1 MNPAMMSLLNPNI
14 TGQDLLARFPGFDP
28 AQLQAR
34 ITPQN
39 LPGLGASLQ
48 PQVAPPH
55 DKLGYPVGQ
64 KSPPLGQRGTPPV
77 TPWESDPFLNFGFS
91 PNRSGAGLPGGQ
103 FPIGQMG
110 QNGQFQLPGGF
121 NPQAGQFNL
130 PGSQGGG
137 LDPQRLMSILS
148 MLGQGA
154 GRAGQGVGQAAQG
167 VARAAPAVVSGAA
180 QLAKPVL
187 QFNPIAAQAPAS
199 LGALLR
205 GGPYAT

>member
-1 MNPAMMSLLNPNI
+1 MAFQMNPAMMSLLNPNI

-91 PNRSGAGLPGGQ
+91 PNGAGLDYRGD
-103 FPIGQMG
+103 
-110 QNGQFQLPGGF
+110 NSRSVRWVRT
-121 NPQAGQFNL
+121 
-130 PGSQGGG
+130 GSFSYRGDSTRKRGS
-137 LDPQRLMSILS
+137 LICPDR
-148 MLGQGA
+148 
-154 GRAGQGVGQAAQG
+154 
-167 VARAAPAVVSGAA
+167 RAAD
-180 QLAKPVL
+180 
-187 QFNPIAAQAPAS
+187 
-199 LGALLR
+199 
-205 GGPYAT
+205 